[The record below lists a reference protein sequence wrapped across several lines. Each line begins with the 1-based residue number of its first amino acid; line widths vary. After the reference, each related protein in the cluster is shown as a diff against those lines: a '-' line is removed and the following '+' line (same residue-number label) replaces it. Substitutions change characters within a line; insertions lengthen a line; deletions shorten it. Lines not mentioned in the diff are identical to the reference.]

1 MLKKVSKNQES
12 IGCSKR
18 FLSIFA
24 TFEKWPIYYCFPSQN
39 FFQLQNN
46 NKWTFLRIF
55 GVRKVEFLL
64 LLLAPRNFFSRNFR
78 TPKNFGVRKF
88 LNFSGFWDFGLRKFS
103 YSENFLRKNFGL
115 HGFSKIWAML
125 SRKNFPM
132 DTKNC
137 QKCSSLG
144 IKWDTKKNAGRSFLL
159 RCAPARGRWGPFL

>member
-1 MLKKVSKNQES
+1 MD
-12 IGCSKR
+12 I
-18 FLSIFA
+18 
-24 TFEKWPIYYCFPSQN
+24 SQN
-39 FFQLQNN
+39 FRSP
-46 NKWTFLRIF
+46 KSRISSITISPA
-55 GVRKVEFLL
+55 K
-64 LLLAPRNFFSRNFR
+64 FFFAKFSDSEKFR
-78 TPKNFGVRKF
+78 STKIFGVRKF

-144 IKWDTKKNAGRSFLL
+144 IKWDTKKTRGALFCYGAPRRGADGGHFFKKPQPAQGVPGGIPLVVTIL
-159 RCAPARGRWGPFL
+159 REKWE